1 MWNQPF
7 SQSFSQKFWEH
18 KTKKNRK
25 LCLNMMKVLI
35 NQNSNVNIGNKNFSL
50 NVKNFQ
56 NFEIFPKIFFKN
68 IVRKTCENTA
78 GDDMLWALEFSF
90 FLLPT
95 LLPTQTALSSPQ
107 TASMIHFKWNYV
119 YWSTDRSGPK
129 TVHNSNNI
137 VHVGLKTSLKTIE
150 TGLLWDH
157 GLTTDFNE
165 PLWFL
170 VGLYTLMFY
179 ID

>member
-1 MWNQPF
+1 M
-7 SQSFSQKFWEH
+7 KFFHW
-18 KTKKNRK
+18 TW
-25 LCLNMMKVLI
+25 
-35 NQNSNVNIGNKNFSL
+35 
-50 NVKNFQ
+50 
-56 NFEIFPKIFFKN
+56 KIFKIFKILN
-68 IVRKTCENTA
+68 FFQKWKIVRKTCENTA

-170 VGLYTLMFY
+170 VGLYTF
-179 ID
+179 DV